1 MPRGRRAQP
10 DTIKAI
16 KGNPGKRKLLAS
28 SVARRGSLMSA
39 AQIMPGFVTK
49 DREKE
54 LFRRVIDEY
63 LQRRIARASDAN
75 AYARYAV
82 YLNRW
87 WICKEALDD
96 TSTVYQSESL
106 HGKLYRD
113 HPLFRQMLHVERVLM
128 ALEDRLGLN
137 VVSRQSIIRGLA
149 AVPPAFG
156 DLFGDKPKTED
167 KPEGE
172 AATPA
177 EIAPQERPPSPVGF
191 GRLN

>member
-10 DTIKAI
+10 EEIKKL
-16 KGNPGKRKLLAS
+16 KGNPGKRKLFTGGG
-28 SVARRGSLMSA
+28 RRGSLLSA
-39 AQIMPGFVTK
+39 AQIAPGFLTK

-149 AVPPAFG
+149 AVPPSFG
-156 DLFGDKPKTED
+156 DLFGDKPKDET
-167 KPEGE
+167 KPEAP
-172 AATPA
+172 AAVPG